1 MEIKNVNKKFD
12 TQKAF
17 DLLLKNSLDYEL
29 VGVIANDDNLGVEL
43 ISESEDDTD
52 NGLDLE
58 NEQYYFHYKSFAT
71 ESKVL
76 DYISEREELRERYK
90 GLGIKLI
97 NTEEGTYEIYPLRD
111 DNGFDIFTNFLKLLY
126 TYHRHHNIVD
136 EQLLINDK
144 AREVKSLYI
153 ITTPYD
159 NYQRMNAVEVQQYF
173 QMKLDDYL
181 EFKNH
186 YHVDN
191 ETQDIFVKN
200 TNDVENLGKTS
211 SHESTVVKDM
221 ILINDILDLFPDLE
235 VKENDQPLFDIGLEK
250 PTSKP
255 NTSRIVRQ
263 MAEVGNPEYLF
274 IDIKYDENWLRQ
286 DTLQPQYH
294 GVDKRNNVKV
304 CTDVKNHE
312 SDNIR
317 ILGHYEDVKAFTR
330 TKAFHDMYDKERYIT
345 TNLTHFKNGMVD
357 LSIYMNTVTF
367 NNLADVTFKTR
378 VASDIKRMNIVK
390 NPNYYELNNDDN
402 YRVKA
407 NVNYGQIV
415 FEDKIVDMNEIK
427 SPFLLYTGVC
437 GISDISFSYGEYDL
451 SLSLDHVSRTK
462 NPKAMLE
469 HDAFRVMLENI

>member
-1 MEIKNVNKKFD
+1 MEITNVNKEFD

-29 VGVIANDDNLGVEL
+29 VGVVANDDNLGVEL
-43 ISESEDDTD
+43 ITETEDDID

-58 NEQYYFHYKSFAT
+58 NEQYFFHYKTFVA
-71 ESKVL
+71 ESKVS
-76 DYISEREELRERYK
+76 DYISEREELEKRNK
-90 GLGIKLI
+90 GLGVKLI
-97 NTEEGTYEIYPLRD
+97 NTEEGTYDIYPLN
-111 DNGFDIFTNFLKLLY
+111 DNNNFNSFTNFLKLLY
-126 TYHRHHNIVD
+126 TYHHHHNTVD

-144 AREVKSLYI
+144 TKEVKSLYI
-153 ITTPYD
+153 MTTPSD
-159 NYQRMNAVEVQQYF
+159 NYQRMIALEVQQYF

-200 TNDVENLGKTS
+200 ANDVENLGKTS
-211 SHESTVVKDM
+211 SNESTVVKDM
-221 ILINDILDLFPDLE
+221 ILINDMLDLFPDLE

-274 IDIKYDENWLRQ
+274 IDTKYDENWLRQ

-294 GVDKRNNVKV
+294 GVDKRNNIRV

-312 SDNIR
+312 SDSIR

-330 TKAFHDMYDKERYIT
+330 TKAFHDMYNKERYIT

-357 LSIYMNTVTF
+357 LSIYMNNVTF

-378 VASDIKRMNIVK
+378 VASDIKRKNIVK

-427 SPFLLYTGVC
+427 SPFLLYTGVY
-437 GISDISFSYGEYDL
+437 GISDISYSYGEYDL

>member
-345 TNLTHFKNGMVD
+345 TNLTHFKNGMVA